1 MFFKTL
7 ETYELHKI
15 ILMKFNIMLIALL
28 IALLVTSCGNSH
40 KSHNQEAV
48 QIELNNGQKW
58 KVNLE
63 MTPYILEAEQILLQ
77 YHDDDYHALADLL
90 KNKNKGLIKSCTM
103 DGKSHDELHKW
114 LHPHMQLIDALED
127 TENEEKADKIIGEL
141 KASFQTYHNYFQ

>member
-1 MFFKTL
+1 M
-7 ETYELHKI
+7 KI
-15 ILMKFNIMLIALL
+15 YIISIAVFVALL
-28 IALLVTSCGNSH
+28 ATSCGNSH

-77 YHDDDYHALADLL
+77 YNDNDYIALAEQL

-103 DGKSHDELHKW
+103 DGKSHEELHKW

-127 TENEEKADKIIGEL
+127 AENKEEADKLISEL
-141 KASFQTYHNYFQ
+141 NASFQTYHNYFQ

>member
-7 ETYELHKI
+7 ETFELHKI

-48 QIELNNGQKW
+48 HIELNNGQKW

-77 YHDDDYHALADLL
+77 YNENDYDALAEQL
-90 KNKNKGLIKSCTM
+90 KNKNNRLIKSCTM
-103 DGKSHDELHKW
+103 DGKSHEELHKW
-114 LHPHMQLIDALED
+114 LHPHIQLIDALED
-127 TENEEKADKIIGEL
+127 AENKEEADKIISEL
-141 KASFQTYHNYFQ
+141 KVSFQTYHNYFQ